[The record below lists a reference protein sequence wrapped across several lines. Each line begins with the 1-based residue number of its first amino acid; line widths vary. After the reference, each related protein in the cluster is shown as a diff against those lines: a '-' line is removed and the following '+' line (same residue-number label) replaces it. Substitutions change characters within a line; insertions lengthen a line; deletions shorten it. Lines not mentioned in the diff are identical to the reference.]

1 MSLNGVILLILVGG
15 YAAGKLFSALRLPS
29 VLGMTLWGIGIS
41 LFFRDAYPP
50 VLDEL
55 SSFLRSTAL
64 IIILLRAGLGIH
76 KKTLQKVGKT
86 ALLMAFVPC
95 LFEGLALTGL
105 FYWLTPFDLLTSGL
119 TGFLLAAVSPA
130 VVVPSMLELKENGL
144 GRQNDVPTII
154 LAGASLDD
162 IFSITIFLVFLNLL
176 RGESVSAAH
185 AVLSIP
191 VSAILGIIPGIV
203 LGLILARY
211 FNAHYEKVRATEKTL
226 LLLAS
231 SIFLLQVGDWLHTAA
246 LLGVMTVGFILLEK
260 AERAAH
266 ELAYNLNKMWVF
278 AEIILFVLVGMA
290 VDVRVAMEAGPK
302 GAALILLG
310 LLARSSG
317 VWLATAFSTLT
328 YKERLFCMIAYT
340 PKATVQA
347 AMGAVALSFGLPY
360 GKEVL
365 AYAVLAILIT
375 APLGLIG
382 IRLSARHLLKTGDIA
397 FH

>member
-191 VSAILGIIPGIV
+191 ISAILGIIPGIV
-203 LGLILARY
+203 LGLVLARY

-310 LLARSSG
+310 LLARSTG
-317 VWLATAFSTLT
+317 VYLATAFSTLT

-382 IRLSARHLLKTGDIA
+382 IRLSAKHLLKTGDIA

>member
-231 SIFLLQVGDWLHTAA
+231 SI
-246 LLGVMTVGFILLEK
+246 
-260 AERAAH
+260 
-266 ELAYNLNKMWVF
+266 
-278 AEIILFVLVGMA
+278 
-290 VDVRVAMEAGPK
+290 
-302 GAALILLG
+302 
-310 LLARSSG
+310 
-317 VWLATAFSTLT
+317 
-328 YKERLFCMIAYT
+328 
-340 PKATVQA
+340 
-347 AMGAVALSFGLPY
+347 
-360 GKEVL
+360 
-365 AYAVLAILIT
+365 
-375 APLGLIG
+375 
-382 IRLSARHLLKTGDIA
+382 
-397 FH
+397 

>member
-310 LLARSSG
+310 LLARSTG
-317 VWLATAFSTLT
+317 VYLATAFSTLT

-347 AMGAVALSFGLPY
+347 AMGAVALSFGLPH

-382 IRLSARHLLKTGDIA
+382 IRLFAKHLLKTGDIA